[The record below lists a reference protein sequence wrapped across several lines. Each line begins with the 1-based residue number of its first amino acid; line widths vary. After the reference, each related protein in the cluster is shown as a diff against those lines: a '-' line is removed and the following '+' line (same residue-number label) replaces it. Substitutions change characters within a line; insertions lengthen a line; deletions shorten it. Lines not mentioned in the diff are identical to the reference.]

1 MCEQRERVLD
11 YLYNEASPA
20 IRREVE
26 QHLESCEPCRDDIRA
41 FRSVREDLLAWDVP
55 NQPSVWTPFA
65 PVPVVPWHR
74 QVPAWAMAAAASL
87 MLILGAAGGG
97 LAAYTL
103 GGTVSAGDS
112 GSVSAAAM
120 TPVPQA
126 AVLDAQA
133 IETLEALVR
142 RELATTGLKAGAQ
155 ATPVTTTP
163 APAFRVD
170 PATEQRLLARATQ
183 LVGVSE
189 ERQLALVRG
198 FLFEVAREAERQRK
212 DDGQALSALRAQVDQ
227 LQAVLSQL
235 VLQQTKVQ

>member
-11 YLYNEASPA
+11 CLYDEASPV

-26 QHLESCEPCRDDIRA
+26 HHLESCDACRDDLRA
-41 FRSVREDLLAWDVP
+41 FRRVREDLLAWDVP
-55 NQPSVWTPFA
+55 DQPSVWTPFA

-87 MLILGAAGGG
+87 MVMLGAAGGG
-97 LAAYTL
+97 VAAYAL
-103 GGTVSAGDS
+103 GGAVDARDS
-112 GSVSAAAM
+112 GPVTAAAV
-120 TPVPQA
+120 TPAPQA
-126 AVLDAQA
+126 AALDAEA
-133 IETLEALVR
+133 IEALVR
-142 RELATTGLKAGAQ
+142 RELANADLKVSPP
-155 ATPVTTTP
+155 ATPASSGP
-163 APAFRVD
+163 APVFRVD

-227 LQAVLSQL
+227 LQAVLNQL